1 MLELRDKVEDEQLTA
16 GTGTA
21 PLAAAPDQPASEAI
35 QALMALGYGA
45 GEAAQAVAR
54 VADKAQAVDELV
66 RLALKGMVK

>member
-1 MLELRDKVEDEQLTA
+1 
-16 GTGTA
+16 
-21 PLAAAPDQPASEAI
+21 
-35 QALMALGYGA
+35 MALGYGA